1 MNRNIIYLMILNTFM
16 SSVYGFI
23 GNSLPALRQQSR
35 LPSLQCLKMEMDTRR
50 DLFMKP
56 AKKLALALPLLATI
70 AKDPKR
76 AFSEEYDDSWAKHN
90 GLFTEEWLK
99 DFQKSSTGLL
109 YKDVEVGK
117 GDMPNEADAVSIH
130 MVGYIYETGEKW
142 TNTYKGIPTFQSTVR
157 AGVRENQKFMK
168 GLNEGVKTMRRGGKR
183 ILVIPAYL
191 AYNYTTIL
199 AENNP
204 NAPIIP
210 GGSSLV
216 CYVEVLD
223 FKPLKK

>member
-1 MNRNIIYLMILNTFM
+1 MSRIYAFLLFFNMFVLQAVGFSSHLPRLLKNNVRLQRPNKCFALNMQMESRRAIFM
-16 SSVYGFI
+16 RI
-23 GNSLPALRQQSR
+23 
-35 LPSLQCLKMEMDTRR
+35 
-50 DLFMKP
+50 KP
-56 AKKLALALPLLATI
+56 LIALPITMATLGVG
-70 AKDPKR
+70 AETMQEPDT
-76 AFSEEYDDSWAKHN
+76 WTKHN
-90 GLFTEEWLK
+90 GAFTEDWLK
-99 DFQKSSTGLL
+99 DFEKLPSGLL
-109 YKDVEVGK
+109 YKDIDVGK
-117 GDMPNEADAVSIH
+117 GDMPNDADAVSIH

-157 AGVRENQKFMK
+157 AGVRENQKYMK